1 MKESPLVLI
10 LSLATLCLLIAA
22 ACSQKSANDNSSV
35 TTTPVGAAT
44 PKPKPKRPAPDFT
57 VSAPD
62 LFKETRADKDF
73 KVSEKYGG
81 KQIAVNGRVRTVT
94 TSQTPMLVFLA
105 AGGITEYVNGE
116 FDDEEKESVV
126 ALKEGQNI
134 TMQCLGGNIWGTFPA
149 LKHCT
154 VVSVE

>member
-1 MKESPLVLI
+1 MKRSSLVLV
-10 LSLATLCLLIAA
+10 LSLTALCLFIAA
-22 ACSQKSANDNSSV
+22 GCSKQSTNDNSV
-35 TTTPVGAAT
+35 ATMPAGAAT
-44 PKPKPKRPAPDFT
+44 PKPKPKKPAPDFT

-81 KQIAVNGRVRTVT
+81 KQIAVNGRVTTVAVGK
-94 TSQTPMLVFLA
+94 TPMLVFLA
-105 AGGITEYVNGE
+105 AGGLTEYVNGE

-134 TMQCLGGNIWGTFPA
+134 TMQCLGGNIWGYFPS

-154 VVSVE
+154 IVSVE